1 EHMLTRRRE
10 ENSDQV
16 AGLSSPKRIRVGES
30 DHEAQFSPLYFSHSS
45 SSHPYPISSI
55 TPVRSITSQSGVV
68 KESNGSPRIES
79 TDNSDEDVTD
89 IIDHLNHVND
99 QIVEEEEQLLDE
111 EDQNLPCLDDDEC
124 EHLKQEA
131 KEK

>member
-1 EHMLTRRRE
+1 MLTRRRE

-30 DHEAQFSPLYFSHSS
+30 DHEAQFSPVYFSHPSP
-45 SSHPYPISSI
+45 SHTYPISSI
-55 TPVRSITSQSGVV
+55 TPVRSITSQSGAV
-68 KESNGSPRIES
+68 KESNGSPHIES
-79 TDNSDEDVTD
+79 ADNSDEDVTGKQRIFLYLILKD
-89 IIDHLNHVND
+89 
-99 QIVEEEEQLLDE
+99 
-111 EDQNLPCLDDDEC
+111 LPCLDDDEC